1 MEHSRSAG
9 TSGSTRAQGP
19 QGPPG
24 SSAGGPPFVWVCTP
38 GNYVGLGGNNTAD
51 LDIFNGSSSTA
62 NIAAHFLSN
71 DGTNLAGATVPGS
84 SPPVTYPGQGG
95 TTTVTLAP
103 QNTMVIPY
111 QTGSG
116 VRNSNPSTL
125 LSTITVTSDQPV
137 VVGYNIPFGALNAN
151 ACNLL
156 PR

>member
-1 MEHSRSAG
+1 MRQNAAFLVLLTNASVRLE
-9 TSGSTRAQGP
+9 
-19 QGPPG
+19 
-24 SSAGGPPFVWVCTP
+24 
-38 GNYVGLGGNNTAD
+38 LGGNNTAD

-62 NIAAHFLSN
+62 NVAAHFLSN

-125 LSTITVTSDQPV
+125 LSTSPLRPTNRWLLVTT
-137 VVGYNIPFGALNAN
+137 FRLALFRQLHAIYCLNREWWLFIF
-151 ACNLL
+151 CW
-156 PR
+156 P